1 MTGEWK
7 IDLATDETD
16 AVLKPRPKDPTIT
29 LAQDLHVSGTFGH
42 LKVRPTK
49 AAVMKKVAEAA
60 VAGVLLGPAG
70 LIVPFA
76 SLGAGH
82 HHPCVDD
89 LRKTF
94 GESIA
99 KELGKQPG

>member
-1 MTGEWK
+1 
-7 IDLATDETD
+7 
-16 AVLKPRPKDPTIT
+16 
-29 LAQDLHVSGTFGH
+29 
-42 LKVRPTK
+42 
-49 AAVMKKVAEAA
+49 MKKVAEAA